1 MVGGIVLAAGG
12 ASRFGGRKQLAELH
26 GRPLIE
32 HAVEAFRSVPEVE
45 RVVVV
50 LGAEADAVRGG
61 ADLGGAEIVLA
72 EDWEEGIAASLRA
85 GVRALADADA
95 VLVTLADQ
103 PFVGPEVLRAILEQ
117 LDTPAPAAR
126 ATYGGAP
133 GHPVLI
139 KRALYPEV
147 ERLRGDVGARDLLAA
162 HGATDIECGRL
173 ARPDDVDTPDDLEEL
188 RRAR

>member
-1 MVGGIVLAAGG
+1 VIGGIVLAAGG

-32 HAVEAFRSVPEVE
+32 HAVEALRSVPEVE

-50 LGAEADAVRGG
+50 LGAEAGAIRSG
-61 ADLGGAEIVLA
+61 ADLGGAEVVVA
-72 EDWEEGIAASLRA
+72 EGWEEGISASLRA
-85 GVRALADADA
+85 GVRALAETEA

-103 PFVGPEVLRAILEQ
+103 PFVGPEVLRAILGQ
-117 LDTPAPAAR
+117 LGVPAPAAR

-139 KRALYPEV
+139 KRALYEEV
-147 ERLRGDVGARDLLAA
+147 ERLRGDLGARYLLSA
-162 HGATDIECGRL
+162 HGVTEVECGQL

-188 RRAR
+188 RHAR